1 MFIWLTETLPPGKW
15 HINHLLGGVFLKH
28 KKTVDNEN
36 VCLEIVKMANS
47 AKTGY
52 LQSIQLAKQKEF
64 EKAVEK
70 INESDEYFNQAHD
83 VHTQMLQSEADGG
96 KTDIDLLLVHAEDIM
111 MNAEMSK
118 IFAMEIMDLYLRLS
132 EK

>member
-1 MFIWLTETLPPGKW
+1 MRR
-15 HINHLLGGVFLKH
+15 

-36 VCLEIVKMANS
+36 VCLEIVKMANN

-52 LQSIQLAKQKEF
+52 LQSIKLAKQKEF

-83 VHTQMLQSEADGG
+83 VHTKLLQSEADGG
-96 KTDIDLLLVHAEDIM
+96 KTDVDLLLVHAEDIM

-118 IFAMEIMDLYLRLS
+118 IFAMEIIDLYLRLS